1 MNSPRP
7 NTETPLTILLLNEAM
22 GMGIVGVGA
31 LGSVFIVVKRQ
42 FLPVF
47 APLFGNDFSLQL
59 AGAAIVGVLAGLVL
73 GGWARAKMVV
83 SFFLAAACP
92 AQVLFLAW
100 YLDGRGIVRNIEIV
114 FVVLGSLALIAVAWG
129 ILYKPAHLLAGPAPG
144 DKV

>member
-47 APLFGNDFSLQL
+47 APLFGN
-59 AGAAIVGVLAGLVL
+59 AAYIPGT
-73 GGWARAKMVV
+73 GGK
-83 SFFLAAACP
+83 
-92 AQVLFLAW
+92 
-100 YLDGRGIVRNIEIV
+100 
-114 FVVLGSLALIAVAWG
+114 
-129 ILYKPAHLLAGPAPG
+129 
-144 DKV
+144 